1 MQLKK
6 LLATISL
13 LSLVLGLVVVIPDYA
28 QSQQPL
34 GPQVGCTLR
43 TDVKIDYNNDG
54 TVDTINKNTQV
65 NEGSHGQAW
74 STICLIDTIQFA
86 IRWLFLIIVI
96 IAVILIVIAS
106 LLWLTAAGNEE
117 QTKRAR
123 GLITAAAV
131 GIAIAAIAYMVPSIV
146 RYILGV

>member
-34 GPQVGCTLR
+34 GPQAGCTLR
-43 TDVKIDYNNDG
+43 TDVKWENS
-54 TVDTINKNTQV
+54 TINKGTPA
-65 NEGSHGQAW
+65 NEGNYGQAW